1 MMKQKRLAAL
11 DIGTNSIRCI
21 VVDVDKLGKFR
32 VLDDEK
38 ATVRLGEGIAK
49 NGLITGAAWQRAIE
63 ALVRMKKIVD
73 GYGVMGTEV
82 VATSAVRQA
91 ANGEAF
97 VTAVAD
103 SVGLQ
108 IEIISGEDEAEL
120 AAQSA
125 LNNFD
130 MEGTRFA
137 MADIGGGSVE
147 IITALGNHID
157 EIYSLELGAVILT
170 GNFIS
175 SDPVRH
181 GEHLKLRKHIRKT
194 LKAALVG
201 EDLPVQCLLGSGGTM
216 TSIAAMVMALRKEGY
231 GSIHGYELLRSEIVH
246 LLAMLL
252 RKDIKERKAI
262 PGLPP
267 DRADIIVAGVTV
279 VDELMGLFKTNLLKI
294 NERGIREGLI
304 LKGLKKYHLLPA
316 GPQPRNWRDSVLE
329 FARSCH
335 HDEGHSLQV
344 AKLALK
350 IFDAVA
356 SSFDLGEK
364 ERQMLEAAAL
374 VHDVGYFISYS
385 GHHKHTYHL
394 VRHADLFGFTPRERE
409 IIAHAARYHRK
420 SLPKKKHDGY
430 ARLSSVDRLL
440 VKKLGGILRLADGL
454 DRRRNSQVRGLDC
467 SLSLSTF
474 KVGLEGGSDLSVE
487 LFGGK
492 LKGDL
497 FEEAFGR
504 KLLLKVVPTSEQFQS
519 MK

>member
-1 MMKQKRLAAL
+1 MKQNRLAAL

-21 VVDVDKLGKFR
+21 VVEVDKHGKFK

-38 ATVRLGEGIAK
+38 ATVRLGEGIVKDGA
-49 NGLITGAAWQRAIE
+49 ITRAAWQRAME

-73 GYGVMGTEV
+73 GYGVMGIEA

-97 VTAVAD
+97 VKAVAD
-103 SVGLQ
+103 TVGLR
-108 IEIISGEDEAEL
+108 ISIISGEEEAEL
-120 AAQSA
+120 AALSA

-130 MEGTRFA
+130 MEGTRYV
-137 MADIGGGSVE
+137 MVDIGGGSVE
-147 IITALGNHID
+147 VITALGNHIE
-157 EIYSLELGAVILT
+157 EIYSLNLGAVILT
-170 GNFIS
+170 ENFITT
-175 SDPVRH
+175 DPITQDEYRRVR
-181 GEHLKLRKHIRKT
+181 RQIRKT
-194 LKAALVG
+194 LKSAFTS
-201 EDLPVQCLLGSGGTM
+201 EDMPVHSLLGSGGTM
-216 TSIAAMVMALRKEGY
+216 TSIAAMVMAMRKEGY
-231 GSIHGYELLRSEIVH
+231 GSIHGYEVLRSEVVH
-246 LLAMLL
+246 LRAMLL
-252 RKDIKERKAI
+252 RKDLKERKSI

-279 VDELMGLFKTNLLKI
+279 VDELMGLFKANLLKI

-304 LKGLKKYHLLPA
+304 LKGMKKHNLLIA
-316 GPQPRNWRDSVLE
+316 EAQPRNWRDSVLE

-335 HDEGHSLQV
+335 HDEEHSLHV
-344 AKLALK
+344 AKLALG

-364 ERQMLEAAAL
+364 ERQMVESAAL

-409 IIAHAARYHRK
+409 IIAHVARYHRK
-420 SLPKKKHDGY
+420 SLPKKKHETF
-430 ARLSSVDRLL
+430 ARLVTQDQLL
-440 VKKLGGILRLADGL
+440 VKRLGGILRLADGL
-454 DRRRNSQVRGLDC
+454 DRRRNSQVTALDC
-467 SLSLSTF
+467 SLSPSTF
-474 KVGLEGGSDLSVE
+474 MVRLEGGADVSVE

-492 LKGDL
+492 LKGNL

-504 KLLLKVVPTSEQFQS
+504 KLVLLAAQQAEQRRAPG
-519 MK
+519 